1 MTHRLHPSQETSDFT
16 LDASSTMEEQVLG
29 LIEANIDHAQ
39 ADRVRQLVHERFEE
53 LRAHGLGLG
62 LGVEADVA
70 AGVAA
75 TGEPYAEPG
84 TVAYRLNLI
93 QSRIDRREDAT
104 RKAGVVISHLLDDV
118 DRLERRSDA
127 LEARLLAF
135 ETKHG

>member
-16 LDASSTMEEQVLG
+16 LDASTTMEEQVLG

-39 ADRVRQLVHERFEE
+39 ANRVRQLVHERFEE
-53 LRAHGLGLG
+53 LRAHGLS
-62 LGVEADVA
+62 VEADVA
-70 AGVAA
+70 ARVAA

-84 TVAYRLNLI
+84 TLAYRMNLI

-104 RKAGVVISHLLDDV
+104 RKAGVVISHLLHDV

-127 LEARLLAF
+127 LEARLLAL